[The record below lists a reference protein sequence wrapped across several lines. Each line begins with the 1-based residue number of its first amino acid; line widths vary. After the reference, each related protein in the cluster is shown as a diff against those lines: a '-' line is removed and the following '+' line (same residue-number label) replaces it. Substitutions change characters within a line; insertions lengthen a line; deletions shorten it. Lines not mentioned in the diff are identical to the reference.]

1 MSGLFGSKPKYPDPE
16 PPATMPDP
24 NDELAKRKRRSQT
37 GQGVSST
44 SSSAADRLAP
54 VPGTLGREYTRS
66 TLGAN

>member
-1 MSGLFGSKPKYPDPE
+1 MSGLFSTPKYPDPK

-24 NDELAKRKRRSQT
+24 NDTAALRAQRDAKRRA
-37 GQGVSST
+37 QGDSSL
-44 SSSAADRLAP
+44 SNNRLAP